1 MIHKYKYKDLYIL
14 LDINSRAVH
23 VINEIVYDI
32 LDYEKD
38 FITAKENLKTKYKEE
53 ELDKAIAEIQK
64 LIDAGMLFAKDK
76 IFAIN
81 SRFNKVPLIKAM
93 CLHVAHDC
101 NLKCE
106 YCFASQGDFQGSKE
120 MMSLDVAK
128 KSMDFLVKMS
138 GKRRNLEVDFFGGEP
153 LMNFDVVK
161 KTVAYARGLEKKHN
175 KNFRF
180 TLTTNGML
188 LSDDVAEFLNK
199 EMDNVVLSIDGRR
212 ETNDL
217 MRKTTNDKG
226 SYDYIMPKF
235 KKFVEN
241 RGNKSYYVRGT
252 FTKFNLDFSED
263 VKHLADEGFKS
274 ISVEPVV
281 SEPGLPYTIEEKH
294 LDKILKEYEKL
305 ADSLESKYNG
315 NDEYHFFHFDV
326 NLKKSPC
333 AIKQAS
339 GCGAGAEY
347 VSVTPSGEIYPC
359 HQFVGNTDFII
370 GNLEEGIIRGD
381 IVSDFAKVSVFTKQ
395 DCKEC
400 WNKYYCSGGC
410 HANAYNFNNDISIP
424 YDIACSMQKKR
435 VELAIYLAI
444 KKMEVNNDK
453 KT

>member
-14 LDINSRAVH
+14 LDINSRSVH
-23 VINEIVYDI
+23 VIDEIVYDI
-32 LDYEKD
+32 LDFEKD
-38 FITAKENLKTKYKEE
+38 FEKAREQLKNKY
-53 ELDKAIAEIQK
+53 DSSDIDMAIAEIQK
-64 LIDAGMLFAKDK
+64 LIDNGMLFAKDK
-76 IFAIN
+76 IFNIN
-81 SRFNKVPLIKAM
+81 QNFKKEPLIKAM

-120 MMSLDVAK
+120 MMSFEIAK
-128 KSMDFLVKMS
+128 KAMDFLVKMS
-138 GKRRNLEVDFFGGEP
+138 GKRHNLEVDFFGGEP
-153 LMNFDVVK
+153 LMNFGVVK
-161 KTVAYARGLEKKHN
+161 DTVNYARGLEKKYN
-175 KNFRF
+175 KKFRF

-188 LSDDVAEFLNK
+188 LNDDVSEFLNK
-199 EMDNVVLSIDGRR
+199 EMDNVVLSIDGRKK
-212 ETNDL
+212 TNDL
-217 MRKTTNDKG
+217 MRKTVNDKG

-235 KKFVEN
+235 KKFVAN

-263 VKHLADEGFKS
+263 VKHLAEEGFKS

-294 LDKILKEYEKL
+294 LEKILNEYERL
-305 ADSLESKYNG
+305 ADSLESKYNS
-315 NDEYHFFHFDV
+315 NDSYHFFHFDV
-326 NLKKSPC
+326 NLRKSPC

-339 GCGAGAEY
+339 GCGAGSEY

-370 GNLEEGIIRGD
+370 GYLDRGITRDD
-381 IVSDFAKVSVFTKQ
+381 IVSDFTKVNVFTKNE
-395 DCKEC
+395 CRNC

-410 HANAYNFNNDISIP
+410 HANAYNFNNDINIP

-444 KKMEVNNDK
+444 KKMEIDNDK
-453 KT
+453 KL